1 MKGLLALVPLPAIV
15 VAALFFADTLAGG
28 RVLWPPARVTLAD
41 AIALRNAGE
50 AAAQLMDGV
59 DPNAPSVL
67 VDASPRRTPQ
77 RILPAEAAVLSG
89 DTRLL
94 DLLARHGARFDEPLL
109 VQLYCQADRVGE
121 NEVRSWI
128 EARLGRTA
136 DCGQ

>member
-1 MKGLLALVPLPAIV
+1 
-15 VAALFFADTLAGG
+15 
-28 RVLWPPARVTLAD
+28 
-41 AIALRNAGE
+41 
-50 AAAQLMDGV
+50 V